1 MATKEQVFAQHPC
14 FGAARNRGRIHL
26 PVCPV
31 CNISCNF
38 CVRSLNEDEDRPGVT
53 AQVIS
58 PEEAVEVVRRGVELC
73 PEISVAGIAGPGDT
87 LATDHA
93 LETFR
98 RIKKEFPGLLRC
110 MSTNGLLLDERA
122 EELLEVGIDTLTVTV
137 NAVDPEIQKEI
148 CANVWYHGRRYTGI
162 EGAQLLIENQLR
174 GLERMAG
181 AGVALKVNT
190 VLIPGIND
198 DHIETVARTV
208 GRLGVLR
215 YNIIP
220 LGLWSG
226 VKKNKTADH
235 IISLISYIG
244 ISIPNFWVGI
254 LLILLFSL
262 TLGWLPA
269 SGMHSLNDNSF
280 LDLVRHAL
288 MPVFITGMSHVAVF
302 TRYIRSN
309 TIREMGEEYVLTA
322 ISKGTPR
329 IRIIFG
335 HVLKNCL
342 LPIITLVGMNLV
354 SLVTG
359 SFIVESVFGWPGLG
373 KLGVSSVTSRD
384 YPVIMGITMLAC
396 AVLIVGNFLADIL
409 YTVVDPRIQSAIKE
423 ARR

>member
-1 MATKEQVFAQHPC
+1 MARFLFRRLLQMLLVLLIVSFASFVIIKVAP
-14 FGAARNRGRIHL
+14 GDIL
-26 PVCPV
+26 M
-31 CNISCNF
+31 SY
-38 CVRSLNEDEDRPGVT
+38 VRPEMSNED
-53 AQVIS
+53 I
-58 PEEAVEVVRRGVELC
+58 
-73 PEISVAGIAGPGDT
+73 
-87 LATDHA
+87 
-93 LETFR
+93 
-98 RIKKEFPGLLRC
+98 
-110 MSTNGLLLDERA
+110 
-122 EELLEVGIDTLTVTV
+122 EELREELGLNGSILSQYRKWGSNILHGNWGYSITNHRSVFK
-137 NAVDPEIQKEI
+137 QI
-148 CANVWYHGRRYTGI
+148 CEKLPATAALMGTS
-162 EGAQLLIENQLR
+162 LLFSL
-174 GLERMAG
+174 L
-181 AGVALKVNT
+181 VA
-190 VLIPGIND
+190 
-198 DHIETVARTV
+198 
-208 GRLGVLR
+208 
-215 YNIIP
+215 IP

-309 TIREMGEEYVLTA
+309 AIREMGEEYVLTA

-329 IRIIFG
+329 IRIVFG